1 MSGFLRR
8 IGPRNPFLA
17 VLFWVAMTAVAIAV
31 LFTAFWYL
39 DRFLPGAG
47 MF

>member
-1 MSGFLRR
+1 VSLRR
-8 IGPRNPFLA
+8 LGPRNPILA
-17 VLFWVAMTAVAIAV
+17 VLFWVVLAALLIAL

-39 DRFLPGAG
+39 DRFLPGGG

>member
-1 MSGFLRR
+1 MSLRR
-8 IGPRNPFLA
+8 LGPRNPILA
-17 VLFWVAMTAVAIAV
+17 VVFWVAVAAMVILL

-39 DRFLPGAG
+39 DRFLPGGG